1 MIYRREFLDRLPS
14 QIRKSIQ
21 FLESQF
27 QFDIQLIVISEE
39 DLLKYQ
45 SFEKRHKVKICRTG
59 WKNAIAQN
67 KGVVFIISSGMYFRK
82 KNSEIESSIE
92 YLKEFIQ
99 VNSFELIFDQIEKSE
114 KFDVYFLGIKEESKN
129 SENAN

>member
-1 MIYRREFLDRLPS
+1 MIYRGELLDQLPKE
-14 QIRKSIQ
+14 IRKSIQ

-27 QFDIQLIVISEE
+27 QFDIHLIAISEQ
-39 DLLKYQ
+39 DLSKYQ
-45 SFEKRHKVKICRTG
+45 SFEKRHKSKICRTG
-59 WKNAIAQN
+59 WKNAIAQK
-67 KGVVFIISSGMYFRK
+67 KGVVFIISSGMFFRK

-92 YLKEFIQ
+92 YLKDFIQ
-99 VNSFELIFDQIEKSE
+99 ENSFELIFDQIEKSE

>member
-1 MIYRREFLDRLPS
+1 MIFRRELLDQLPS

-27 QFDIQLIVISEE
+27 QFDIHLIAISEE
-39 DLLKYQ
+39 HLLNYQ
-45 SFEKRHKVKICRTG
+45 SFEKRHKAKICRTG

-67 KGVVFIISSGMYFRK
+67 KGVIFIISSGMFFRK
-82 KNSEIESSIE
+82 KNSEIESSIQ

-99 VNSFELIFDQIEKSE
+99 VNSFQLTFDQIEKSE
-114 KFDVYFLGIKEESKN
+114 KFDVYFLAIKEELKN